1 MKKNFFLTLMLAL
14 VALFSIE
21 TATAQAPVAT
31 PEQAITGLLNRIG
44 GDGAADRFEI
54 VIDANLA
61 ENGKDVFV
69 ITSQNGKPCIKGN
82 TQLSVATGINW
93 YLNHHAHINL
103 TWNNLTTDLSLVE
116 LPVPNAEDKH
126 VCNTTYRYD
135 FNTCTFSY
143 SMAFW
148 TWERW
153 QQEIDWMAL
162 HGINAPLN
170 LVGLDVVTRK
180 FLRELGVSESDINA
194 YIAGPGF
201 IAWFAMNNLEG
212 WGGTIN
218 SSSTG
223 VQMNGNPDWWY
234 TRQEQLCRNMLQR
247 MRELGM
253 QPVIP
258 GFSGQVPN
266 CIVNYSING
275 FSSGDVVNN
284 GTWAGGYTRPDILKP
299 NTTSYQT
306 FATVYYKHLH
316 EVMGVSELYSID
328 PFHEGSLPSGVSN
341 ETCYPNIMAELD
353 KHFGNV
359 EQSVKD
365 TYKVTK
371 SPSWIIQY
379 WQGVPQSGAF
389 TAMKNAGYA
398 SRFIGLDLFAD
409 NIYADNAAKWRTNY
423 YDTCPYI
430 YCMLHNFGGRSGLH
444 GRLETTMDGYFQA
457 LAKGNNCKGIGA
469 TPEGIETNPILYDM
483 LFELPWMSSNPGA
496 DAWLAEYAHSRYG
509 VDSKTAPAALEALK
523 NLKKSVWDCKVNQQG
538 TSEAVILARPN
549 WTVGSVSSWST
560 SAIYWDTQDVLLA
573 ADQLYSVK
581 DLVTANGGQ
590 DGIANY
596 NYDFI
601 DVVRQ
606 AMVDYAAQLLPLIN
620 AARGNDAE
628 YTRLYQL
635 YLQLMLDLDAMLS
648 YDENFKLERWT
659 SLARNIANE
668 VSGTTEN
675 DRNWLEWNAR
685 TQVTVWSN
693 GNTDLHD
700 YSNRCWAGLIKDF
713 HYKRWKQFFENNGNA
728 FSGGWYSGFEYPWT
742 VDFNETYNLAGD
754 YSQVVIPNDMTAT
767 EKAAETFGNYF
778 GRVKGATKNYIFPMG
793 VATNATKS
801 DVIPEVYRG
810 QEVELPLIIGKNVTI
825 SSVWVDL
832 NNDGNAGNGETL
844 TANGNNVTIP
854 ADATIGKTTAK
865 VTYSDGTIITFN
877 LALIEDITTER
888 TVTAV
893 AGANG
898 SVAIEGTNE
907 LSITTTEAVKITA
920 TANPGY
926 NFENWTKGGEV
937 VSNDNPFIYYGK
949 EEATFTANFIQDK
962 WGVPTEDKSDW
973 GDATVKTS
981 FVNELTFA
989 YYNREPETIYEATV
1003 APDNLFNTISQII
1016 NVPQG
1021 ASFDVTWSDD
1031 SNNGLKYC
1039 CLSAYIDL
1047 NADGDFTDEGELLKV
1062 AGTKDAQSTTACEGK
1077 INVVLPYD
1085 APLGITH
1092 MRLRFDGAWKD
1103 AGYDAATKS
1112 YDAKA
1117 QLNRM
1122 CYEIVINVTEKSDKA
1137 ATINVEINSAEWGTV
1152 EVWTDETPDGSTGT
1166 EWVVSA
1172 NIPMYLRATKASD
1185 DVEFLGWYDQYGRLV
1200 TENLE
1205 HTMYARED
1213 ATYTAR
1219 FRKFLEIDGWQIE
1232 YRTEPGKDVVTT
1244 KLANGVKPEA
1254 GKKYYI
1260 YAPTNYNSVSATRYL
1275 YDNNGTLATNTTAA
1289 GNNYIWTCIVNND
1302 DTYSFQNASGNYL
1315 ANNGSYHLSIGATAA
1330 KYTLEDPTTAGVN
1343 IKNAASYT
1351 GGKYMV
1357 TKHDGSAFNRNGS
1370 KTNGE
1375 WCSDYVF
1382 TEVSTPDV
1390 VILTS
1395 VRKSGDHDLEIPESV
1410 EILGQQCK
1418 IVGFDNGLFANNK
1431 DLWSISLPATIEE
1444 MSNNKVFTGAV
1455 KGKGANASN
1464 NNSNYITTD
1473 LGTTLAAGEDWS
1485 ISLTIEDNG
1494 NNFNQYGSALIATG
1508 NAPMNSTYGKG
1519 FQLYLQAGGGLVVK
1533 TDVDSDANKLTNLTK
1548 GTKFRIDI
1556 VYTHS
1561 NTKLV
1566 VTATPLG
1573 AASAAAART
1582 GVARAAAASLE
1593 ITQDMS
1599 DFSVVSHAIPEGV
1612 NITNLEVSKGA
1623 TPDPFEGCTNLLG
1636 IEVADGC
1643 ESYYVDEE
1651 TRTLK
1656 STGGTTLH
1664 TLADEEKEDEIR
1676 ALGGLIDLTKA
1687 LIAEVTTSVD
1697 PTGKATEIALTTTQ
1711 GNDYYI
1717 WCNAPQ
1723 SGDEGNV
1730 GNLLDGNGGTFFH
1743 SNWGSTTAPA
1753 DGLDH
1758 HLTVEL
1764 GDNRIENFQFSYKAR
1779 SGNGLGDYPKTIK
1792 VQGSNN
1798 GTDYVDIAIVEPRNE
1813 NGGTIENGAEW
1824 TSDVLGD
1831 GNSYTYLRFM
1841 VTATTTDKS
1850 KDGHIYFHMAE
1861 FDLFKLSSTA
1871 EVANVYKNLAGV
1883 TTSEVENVYDNL
1895 AEALYCYNNGGTAE
1909 QLQAAYNAL
1918 EPLYTALNAKKDKV
1932 FNGVYN
1938 IVYNGAPVFVADDND
1953 KILSS
1958 AWYETPEFK
1967 LIDAT
1972 IDTTNEND
1980 KQAQQDLIASK
1991 VVADALFTVVP
2002 NSAASGYTLS
2012 AQGLY
2017 MYSTTN
2023 VNSGPYWGYYPIAF
2037 DADENKT
2044 GVYKFV
2050 ETGVAGSYKLIDSG
2064 NDINIQYVSD
2074 WGAIF
2079 GNNVEEHAAAFT
2091 LTPVTEYTLTIPT
2104 EGFTTLCL
2112 PFNVVLP
2119 AGVTAYDLAKANI
2132 VKGKHYNKYEL
2143 VEVAG
2148 ENETLAKNT
2157 PVIIKADANNY
2168 TLTITM
2174 NDEGAKGS
2182 VENSVLRSGLVKT
2195 TVAAGNNY
2203 TFDGEDFNLV
2213 AADTEVAANQC
2224 WMELDENLGAKIY
2237 GTAPDYVLTT
2247 DEENPVLYK
2256 IIIKRANDNSKV
2268 LSYDEP
2274 TSEKVKI
2281 IDDTANS
2288 SYQAW
2293 YFVQGENGIIIKPY
2307 NADGRMLTVEST
2319 GDGAGKAMIAADGA
2333 SNFQEW
2339 SFTKSTQSGCTD
2351 YYYIKVVGGE
2361 GNAGTFSHNGGF
2373 DVTSYMGI
2381 WAGGFNTADGGSLF
2395 KFIEAEFADD
2405 NARFYQ
2411 LNDVLPTLDHGV
2423 YTGESVGLYSAD
2435 GVAALNTKCTEAQ
2448 ALVDAGSNASASD
2461 DCYEMYKALRA
2472 AKVAAYNAP
2481 AADKVYYIISTASN
2495 SYCAGK
2501 YVHTY
2506 SEPHEHKNATW
2517 GDKTYDQ
2524 RHLLFDADGDISQLS
2539 LAAFQFEE
2547 TGAQGSYKMKN
2558 LHTGLYVKSFNN
2570 NVEHMGTAADAA
2582 VVKIAGIADGQVTLK
2597 IGNNNPMHAQNDYS
2611 VIVTWGAE
2619 ANNPST
2625 WTINEV
2631 EDMSELYT
2639 LNVPASG
2646 VTTLNLAFNVVLPE
2660 GVTAYDYVESDISGN
2675 EFTLT
2680 QVAAA
2685 GDVLAKNTPVI
2696 IKAAEA
2702 EYPLT
2707 VTMSD
2712 ENVVNGTA
2720 NSVLR
2725 GNYWQTTVGTAEL
2738 NYLPGVDGERL
2749 AFNKVTAD
2757 DTVVAANTVWAV
2769 MTSDLGETIYE
2780 LEVAPEVEIV
2790 VGGVY
2795 RIRNYTSRTADDY
2808 KTHYIA
2814 NTNANITFPVS
2825 VEADDNS
2832 AMWVCTGIND
2842 GKYKFASALGTAAFG
2857 WRCADEEAVEYAISD
2872 GVVDGAKT
2880 LTYVDGSGTSMN
2892 LALTTE
2898 GHNNSGVA
2906 AFNQASNN
2914 NGINIVQAENW
2925 STDWYFEEVEN
2936 PGVSFTKAI
2945 NIKNKWATMYL
2956 PYAVS
2961 IPQDVEAYVAGAI
2974 EGNLVKLEKLEGTI
2988 PARTA
2993 VLLYRGEE
3001 TSATVYFEF
3010 ALANDVDAVESNLFS
3025 GCIMQTAIDAANA
3038 RVYLLLNHN
3047 AKEKFYW
3054 MAAEYDANCQ
3064 LGGNGGYVKCDAN
3077 KCYLKIEE
3085 NDSPASSYSFRV
3097 EGTTGIEE
3105 VEDESGEVK
3114 AIYDLQGRKLTEI
3127 TNPGFYIIDGQKA
3140 WVK

>member
-1 MKKNFFLTLMLAL
+1 MKKNFFLTLMLAV
-14 VALFSIE
+14 VALF
-21 TATAQAPVAT
+21 TVQTTNAQAPVDS

-61 ENGKDVFV
+61 ENGKDVFI

-103 TWNNLTTDLSLVE
+103 TWNNLTTDLSQVE
-116 LPVPNAEDKH
+116 LPVPTGEPEKH

-180 FLRELGVSESDINA
+180 FLRELGVSENDINA

-218 SSSTG
+218 SPSTG
-223 VQMNGNPDWWY
+223 VDMSGNPDWWY
-234 TRQEQLCRNMLQR
+234 TRQEQLCRDMLQR

-328 PFHEGSLPSGVSN
+328 PFHEGSLPGGVTN
-341 ETCYPNIMAELD
+341 ETCYPNIMVELD
-353 KHFGNV
+353 NYYNGVSQEDKTKNNV
-359 EQSVKD
+359 DEQPK
-365 TYKVTK
+365 
-371 SPSWIIQY
+371 WIIQY

-389 TAMKNAGYA
+389 TAMKNAGYTN
-398 SRFIGLDLFAD
+398 RFIGLDLFAD

-457 LAKGNNCKGIGA
+457 LAKNNNCQGIGA

-483 LFELPWMSSNPGA
+483 LFELPWMNSNPGA

-509 VDSKTAPAALEALK
+509 VDSKTAPEALEALK

-549 WTVGSVSSWST
+549 WTINSVSSWST

-581 DLVTANGGQ
+581 DIVTANGGQ

-620 AARGNDAE
+620 AARNSGNNAE

-635 YLQLMLDLDAMLS
+635 YLQLMLDLDEMLS

-854 ADATIGKTTAK
+854 ADAAIGKTTAK

-877 LALIEDITTER
+877 LALIEDITTAR

-907 LSITTTEAVKITA
+907 LSITTTEAVKMTA
-920 TANPGY
+920 TANTGY

-949 EEATFTANFIQDK
+949 EAAEFTANFIQDK
-962 WGVPTEDKSDW
+962 WGVPKEDKSDW

-989 YYNREPETIYEATV
+989 YYNREPETIYEASV

-1031 SNNGLKYC
+1031 TNNGLKYC
-1039 CLSAYIDL
+1039 YLSAYIDL

-1062 AGTKDAQSTTACEGK
+1062 AGTKGAESTTACEGK
-1077 INVVLPYD
+1077 INVILPYD
-1085 APLGITH
+1085 APLGLTH

-1103 AGYDAATKS
+1103 NGYDAATKS

-1137 ATINVEINSAEWGTV
+1137 ATINVETNSAEWGTV

-1172 NIPMYLRATKASD
+1172 NIPMYLRATKASE
-1185 DVEFLGWYDQYGRLV
+1185 DVEFLGWYDQYGRLI

-1219 FRKFLEIDGWQIE
+1219 FRKFLDIDGWQIE
-1232 YRTEPGKDVVTT
+1232 YRTEPGKDIVTN
-1244 KLANGVKPEA
+1244 KLANGVKPVA

-1260 YAPTNYNSVSATRYL
+1260 YAPTRPTNDGEYVNRYL
-1275 YDNNGTLATNTTAA
+1275 YNNSGTLTLSTTES
-1289 GNNYIWTCIVNND
+1289 T
-1302 DTYSFQNASGNYL
+1302 
-1315 ANNGSYHLSIGATAA
+1315 
-1330 KYTLEDPTTAGVN
+1330 
-1343 IKNAASYT
+1343 AASYLWLCSIED
-1351 GGKYMV
+1351 GKYV
-1357 TKHDGSAFNRNGS
+1357 FQNVGDPTKYLMHKGMTSSSYGFELGTGTTYYEGLTMQSVPGNGESRNLFFVINDDGSGFNQSTRAHNQS
-1370 KTNGE
+1370 TE
-1375 WCSDYVF
+1375 DYCTDFVF
-1382 TEVSTPDV
+1382 TEVSVPEV
-1390 VILTS
+1390 VFLTNI
-1395 VRKSGDHDLEIPESV
+1395 RKSGDHDLEIPETV
-1410 EILGQQCK
+1410 EILGEQLK
-1418 IVGFDNGLFANNK
+1418 IVGFENNLFKNNK
-1431 DLWSISLPATIEE
+1431 DLWSISLPSTIEQL
-1444 MSNNKVFTGAV
+1444 SDNKVFTGAV
-1455 KGKGANASN
+1455 KGKGANASAN
-1464 NNSNYITTD
+1464 TSNYITTD
-1473 LGTTLAAGEDWS
+1473 LGVTCAAGEDWS
-1485 ISLTIEDNG
+1485 ISLTITDNG
-1494 NNFNQYGSALIATG
+1494 NNFNQWGSALIATG
-1508 NAPMNSTYGKG
+1508 NAPMNETYAKG
-1519 FQLYLQAGGGLVVK
+1519 FQLYMQAGGGLVVK
-1533 TDVDSDANKLTNLTK
+1533 TDANNDGNKLTNLAK
-1548 GTKFRIDI
+1548 GTKYRIDI

-1582 GVARAAAASLE
+1582 AVARAASASLE
-1593 ITQDMS
+1593 VTQDMS
-1599 DFSVVSHAIPEGV
+1599 DFTVVSHAIPEGV
-1612 NITNLEVSKGA
+1612 DITSLEVRKG
-1623 TPDPFEGCTNLLG
+1623 TEPDPFEGCTNLLD
-1636 IEVADGC
+1636 ITVDANC
-1643 ESYYVDEE
+1643 EGYYVQD
-1651 TRTLK
+1651 RALYR
-1656 STGGTTLH
+1656 TGGTELH
-1664 TLADEEKEDEIR
+1664 ELADEDKAEEIR
-1676 ALGGLIDLTKA
+1676 ALGELIDLAEA

-1697 PTGKATEIALTTTQ
+1697 PTGKATAIGLQANDPNAAFYVSTNADQNTGGGQADGAGIAGLVDNS
-1711 GNDYYI
+1711 NDTYFHSR
-1717 WCNAPQ
+1717 WGGTDVNATHHIEVDL
-1723 SGDEGNV
+1723 GEGNR
-1730 GNLLDGNGGTFFH
+1730 LSEFK
-1743 SNWGSTTAPA
+1743 
-1753 DGLDH
+1753 
-1758 HLTVEL
+1758 
-1764 GDNRIENFQFSYKAR
+1764 FSYVSA
-1779 SGNGLGDYPKTIK
+1779 NGPDPTKIVVK
-1792 VQGSNN
+1792 GSNN
-1798 GTDYVDIAIVEPRNE
+1798 GEQFDQIGDIIIKDAINS
-1813 NGGTIENGAEW
+1813 GATYGSDIIEAEQ
-1824 TSDVLGD
+1824 
-1831 GNSYTYLRFM
+1831 SYRYLRFE
-1841 VTATTTDKS
+1841 VAESYRWNSNATPQGEYCFSMK
-1850 KDGHIYFHMAE
+1850 E
-1861 FDLFKLSSTA
+1861 FDIYDLTSTA

-1883 TTSEVENVYDNL
+1883 TATEVEEVYDNL
-1895 AEALYCYNNGGTAE
+1895 AEALYYYNNGGTADE
-1909 QLQAAYNAL
+1909 LQDAYDVL
-1918 EPLYTALNAKKDKV
+1918 KPLYDDLNAKKDKV
-1932 FNGVYN
+1932 FNGVYTLQAMT
-1938 IVYNGAPVFVADDND
+1938 YNADGTHYGLNTPVFVAADGDTYKLFAKGENTEALIEADTYFTITPNDN
-1953 KILSS
+1953 
-1958 AWYETPEFK
+1958 
-1967 LIDAT
+1967 
-1972 IDTTNEND
+1972 
-1980 KQAQQDLIASK
+1980 
-1991 VVADALFTVVP
+1991 
-2002 NSAASGYTLS
+2002 GYTLQ

-2017 MYSTTN
+2017 VKTPQNLSGWGHILCTANGEEAGTYLLEDAGEGLYGLYSANGGTTKYLN
-2023 VNSGPYWGYYPIAF
+2023 VWHSGNSNYFIGNDNKYSKIAF
-2037 DADENKT
+2037 
-2044 GVYKFV
+2044 
-2050 ETGVAGSYKLIDSG
+2050 
-2064 NDINIQYVSD
+2064 
-2074 WGAIF
+2074 
-2079 GNNVEEHAAAFT
+2079 
-2091 LTPVTEYTLTIPT
+2091 TPVTNYTLNVPAN
-2104 EGFTTLCL
+2104 GVTTLCL

-2132 VKGKHYNKYEL
+2132 IKGKHYNKYEL

-2157 PVIIKADANNY
+2157 PVIIKANANDY

-2174 NDEGAKGS
+2174 DGEGAKAS

-2203 TFDGEDFNLV
+2203 TFDGVDFNLV
-2213 AADTEVAANQC
+2213 ATDTEVAANQC

-2256 IIIKRANDNSKV
+2256 IQINRNYNSPNATMLEYNESTGV
-2268 LSYDEP
+2268 VNIVASA
-2274 TSEKVKI
+2274 
-2281 IDDTANS
+2281 DDK

-2293 YFVQGENGIIIKPY
+2293 YFMEGDNGGILIKPY
-2307 NADGRMLTVEST
+2307 N
-2319 GDGAGKAMIAADGA
+2319 GDGKVLGADNNNNGETKVWAVAKDSKTIDEWTIEKNGEWYNILGDGKCF
-2333 SNFQEW
+2333 SN
-2339 SFTKSTQSGCTD
+2339 
-2351 YYYIKVVGGE
+2351 
-2361 GNAGTFSHNGGF
+2361 NGGNNSG
-2373 DVTSYMGI
+2373 TMG
-2381 WAGGFNTADGGSLF
+2381 FYNDKNDGGSQF
-2395 KFIEAEFADD
+2395 KFVEAEFTND

-2411 LNDVLPTLDHGV
+2411 LNDVLPTLDQGI

-2435 GVAALNTKCTEAQ
+2435 GVATLNTKCTEAQ

-2461 DCYEMYKALRA
+2461 ACYAMYKALRA

-2481 AADKVYYIISTASN
+2481 AADKVYYIVSTATGDGH
-2495 SYCAGK
+2495 SYCTGK

-2506 SEPHEHKNATW
+2506 SEPHVHNNATW

-2524 RHLLFDADGDISQLS
+2524 HHLLFDAGGDISQLS

-2558 LHTGLYVKSFNN
+2558 LHTGLYVKSFEKNA
-2570 NVEHMGTAADAA
+2570 EHLGAEADAQ
-2582 VVKIAGIADGQVTLK
+2582 VVTLVPVTNGQVALK
-2597 IGNNNPMHAQNDYS
+2597 IGGNNPMHAQNDYS

-2631 EDMSELYT
+2631 EDMSELYS

-2646 VTTLNLAFNVVLPE
+2646 VTTLNLAFNVVLPQ

-2712 ENVVNGTA
+2712 ENVVGGTT

-2769 MTSDLGETIYE
+2769 MTNDKGETIYE

-2795 RIRNYTSRTADDY
+2795 RIRNYTSRTADAY

-2814 NTNANITFPVS
+2814 NTNASITFPVS

-2872 GVVDGAKT
+2872 GVVNGAKT
-2880 LTYVDGSGTSMN
+2880 LTYVDGTGTSMN

-2936 PGVSFTKAI
+2936 PSVSFIKSI
-2945 NIKNKWATMYL
+2945 NKGNKWATMYL
-2956 PYAVS
+2956 PYAVAIPDGVDVFYAVENAINNNVIDLTS
-2961 IPQDVEAYVAGAI
+2961 IA
-2974 EGNLVKLEKLEGTI
+2974 GTI
-2988 PARTA
+2988 PAKTA
-2993 VLLYRGEE
+2993 VLLYRVENTE
-3001 TSATVYFEF
+3001 KTASFEF
-3010 ALANDVDAVESNLFS
+3010 ALAEDVAPVASNLFK
-3025 GCIMQTAIDAANA
+3025 GKIMQTAIDATDA
-3038 RVYLLLNHN
+3038 RVYLLVNYN

-3064 LGGNGGYVKCDAN
+3064 LSNEGGYVKCDAN
-3077 KCYLKIEE
+3077 KCYLKIED
-3085 NDSPASSYSFRV
+3085 NASPASSFSFRY
-3097 EGTTGIEE
+3097 EGTTGVEE
-3105 VEDESGEVK
+3105 VKGENGKVK
-3114 AIYDLQGRKLTEI
+3114 AVYDLLGRKLTEV
-3127 TNPGFYIIDGQKA
+3127 TKPGFYIVDGEKVL
-3140 WVK
+3140 VK